1 MLMNR
6 LESVPL
12 CVKMAKVGAFTLGR
26 DSGGGGLGVTFKHVR
41 IIL

>member
-6 LESVPL
+6 LESVTL

-26 DSGGGGLGVTFKHVR
+26 DSGGGGLGVTFKHIR